1 MGLDNQHIYVRC
13 VFLDWICTIYV
24 ILASNNFWR
33 ARVISVCALVGI
45 GLPLQEQE
53 YTFETDSELLR
64 ITSYCCGEVL
74 VKHKYLIV

>member
-45 GLPLQEQE
+45 GLPLQKQE
-53 YTFETDSELLR
+53 YTFETDSELLPAPQAVAVHSFR
-64 ITSYCCGEVL
+64 
-74 VKHKYLIV
+74 